1 MDSRTGRGHIFIT
14 QGPNMS
20 LELHPNEPFQT
31 QALAL
36 REKKEYNGNRED
48 REKSQ
53 QILPH

>member
-1 MDSRTGRGHIFIT
+1 
-14 QGPNMS
+14 MS